1 MFFRNIWR
9 DGCLEDFR
17 VNIKNV
23 SQEMKWFCDDYKDVC
38 KQLGI
43 KYDDKISNEIMN
55 NWNNEIDIVS

>member
-1 MFFRNIWR
+1 MRY
-9 DGCLEDFR
+9 GCLEDFR
-17 VNIKNV
+17 VNIKNL

-38 KQLGI
+38 KQLSI

>member
-1 MFFRNIWR
+1 MI
-9 DGCLEDFR
+9 
-17 VNIKNV
+17 
-23 SQEMKWFCDDYKDVC
+23 WFCDDYKDVC

>member
-1 MFFRNIWR
+1 MRY
-9 DGCLEDFR
+9 GCLEDFR
-17 VNIKNV
+17 VNIKNL
-23 SQEMKWFCDDYKDVC
+23 SQEMKWFCDDC